1 MLKEPMAAQHST
13 LAIDYSQNPRE
24 WAEGSTHSQLE
35 EKSGVPVGMVR
46 GGLQLPSQE
55 TSCLLLM
62 TLGRQET
69 RKTAGCVE
77 PHLQHVS

>member
-1 MLKEPMAAQHST
+1 
-13 LAIDYSQNPRE
+13 
-24 WAEGSTHSQLE
+24 
-35 EKSGVPVGMVR
+35 VPVGMVR

-77 PHLQHVS
+77 PHLQHIS